1 MDGLEEFA
9 KDPAAALEALR
20 AIIESAETDPVL
32 AERLTQRSTSVAV
45 HLGPDPLVVTV
56 RFDRRPIVVNDGADE
71 DAEVHL
77 YGEPRHVL
85 MTMSGER
92 QLAMLIARGEVAYTG
107 PVRKVL
113 RLMPILRYET
123 RSFIERVT
131 TGAPAVS

>member
-20 AIIESAETDPVL
+20 AIIESAEADPVL